1 MRRVLV
7 ISASVIALLLLSV
20 ALGATLLFNTPAGR
34 QFIIAQAEPR
44 LSDAIGGDV
53 TIGALEGAPPSRLV
67 LRNVQLADLEGPW
80 LTIETVD
87 LAWRPLRLIGGD
99 IDVRRLNISGVELLR
114 PPPANETEMEEDE
127 PVDLRLPDDLPHV
140 TIDEITLDNF
150 RSALGGE
157 TVRLDGA
164 GRLDMG
170 DSMLNA
176 RLNLTSENNKDTVD
190 IALEL
195 SPNAERLF
203 VDATLAAEAG
213 GVIDSF
219 ANLNGPLFINATSD
233 SPTDNALVN
242 INAVV
247 ADYGA
252 LEAALSGDF
261 ARINDIGLSA
271 LFTPGSALSG
281 IDELSKPVK
290 INTVFSQ
297 SRNNAV
303 LTLTDSSSAVGAIS
317 GTIEWVNR
325 RQSLTEIA
333 TDIAVTF
340 DGDYRTNI
348 QDFSGSSLDLKIS
361 LRQRRDDYA
370 FAASIA
376 GEGVDVT
383 VSDGTTNL
391 ENLFTGVLQ
400 ATLTPQAGTAF
411 LPSTAQVESR
421 FRVDA
426 NEAAELSGVSITL
439 ADGTSIG
446 ADASYSFSDE
456 TISIIGDV
464 EATPSL
470 VQSFASSI
478 EPTSPI
484 RAAFEVS
491 GLINRFTAD
500 ATIDTPTMA
509 VGDGE
514 APPLTIKAAFAGLP
528 ELPTGDLSA
537 RAVNG
542 QGQFDLSLRA
552 ANDGTINIPSLQYA
566 GAGFRLAG
574 NGLVNLQTETVEID
588 AEYAGENDAQPW
600 PGVML
605 VGEVSIN
612 GDYSVKEA
620 VSHFAVTADSLA
632 SNDIAVSRLK
642 IEGSGAPD
650 RINVDATAA
659 SLSIAQLGDI
669 QTLSVKSVADLNDQT
684 LITLDEL
691 KGILSSV
698 NFDLQQPAAIRLED
712 GVAVEGFRLDWGK
725 QGRIALDG
733 ALAAQQWRADLNL
746 ADVNVP
752 GADSVI
758 SLDLKLNTNEETPAR
773 GDFQLRSLLTTAQA
787 ASINGNLIWDRE
799 QLTLTSAGDSDVF
812 DMRINLPAALTT
824 QPSVSID
831 TNGALD
837 GYARYEGPVGVIA
850 AYLPP
855 DLQTIEGALSADITL
870 SGQTDDPKIS
880 GGAQL
885 SDGAYTELQS
895 GLSLAG
901 LHVEADASYASTGS
915 IISFSGGARG
925 AEQSTDDTITLS
937 GEMNVDDE
945 PEVNLALRLND
956 AALSAFPVNTVRA
969 NGEINVT
976 GPLDAIAAS
985 GAVIIDELD
994 AEIVTP
1000 ENTGLVA
1007 IDVVAYDG
1015 ETGAPPPAIE
1025 QPKTAIA
1032 YDLSVT
1038 ADDRIF
1044 VRGRGLES
1052 EWAADVKI
1060 VNAKDTALITGAMT
1074 LRRGWLDFSGRRFD
1088 LTTGSIT
1095 FDRLSTNN
1103 PLLDIRAEYETSD
1116 GVTAVIAVSGR
1127 ADTPSIELTST
1138 PTLPSED
1145 VMALVLFGKPAGEL
1159 TALESLQT
1167 AQALAS
1173 LGGIGP
1179 FGGAGGVTSSIR
1191 EAVGL
1196 DLLNIDIDPENGGG
1210 SLTVGKY
1217 VADGFFVSATQDA
1230 QGETGAV
1237 RVEYEITDNIS
1248 VETEIQQDG
1257 DQTFSANWKRDF

>member
-1 MRRVLV
+1 MRRVIV
-7 ISASVIALLLLSV
+7 ISASAIAVLLLSL
-20 ALGATLLFNTPAGR
+20 ALGAALLFNTGPGR
-34 QFIIAQAEPR
+34 RFIVAQAEPR
-44 LSDAIGGDV
+44 ISEAIGSDV

-67 LRNVQLADLEGPW
+67 LRNVQLADPEGPW
-80 LTIETVD
+80 LTIETVG
-87 LAWRPLRLIGGD
+87 LAWRPFRLIGGD
-99 IDVRRLNISGVELLR
+99 IDVRRLNISGVKLLR
-114 PPPANETEMEEDE
+114 QPLASETKQEEDE
-127 PVDLRLPDDLPHV
+127 PVDLRLPDDLPHL
-140 TIDEITLDNF
+140 TIGEITLDDF
-150 RSALGGE
+150 RSGLGGE

-164 GRLDMG
+164 GRLAMG
-170 DSMLNA
+170 DSMVHA
-176 RLNLTSENNKDTVD
+176 RLNLTSENDKDTVD

-219 ANLNGPLFINATSD
+219 ANLNGPLFINATGD

-252 LEAALSGDF
+252 LEATLSGDF

-281 IDELSKPVK
+281 IDELSKP
-290 INTVFSQ
+290 ITIGTAFTQ
-297 SRNNAV
+297 SRNNAI

-333 TDIAVTF
+333 TDIDVTF

-348 QDFSGSSLDLKIS
+348 QDFSGSSLDAKIS
-361 LRQRRDDYA
+361 LRQLRDDYA
-370 FAASIA
+370 FTASIA
-376 GEGVDVT
+376 GEGVEMM

-400 ATLTPQAGTAF
+400 ATLTPQDGIAL
-411 LPSTAQVESR
+411 LPYTTQVESR
-421 FRVDA
+421 FRVDV
-426 NEAAELSGVSITL
+426 NEAVELSGVSITL
-439 ADGTSIG
+439 ADGSSIG

-456 TISIIGDV
+456 TVSITGDL

-470 VQSFASSI
+470 VQSFVSSV
-478 EPTSPI
+478 EPANSI
-484 RAAFEVS
+484 RAAFEAS
-491 GLINRFTAD
+491 GPIDRFAAN
-500 ATIDTPTMA
+500 ATINTPAMA
-509 VGDGE
+509 ISDGE

-528 ELPTGDLSA
+528 ELPTGDLTA
-537 RAVNG
+537 RAVDG
-542 QGQFDLSLRA
+542 EGQFDLSLRA
-552 ANDGTINIPSLQYA
+552 TNDGTINIPSLQYT

-574 NGLVNLQTETVEID
+574 SGLVNLQTETVEID
-588 AEYAGENDAQPW
+588 ADYAGENDAQPW

-605 VGEVSIN
+605 VGDVSID

-620 VSHFAVTADSLA
+620 ASRFAVTADSLA
-632 SNDIAVSRLK
+632 SNDIAVSGLK
-642 IEGSGAPD
+642 IEGSGVPD
-650 RINVDATAA
+650 RINVDASAA

-669 QTLSVKSVADLNDQT
+669 QTFSMTSVADLNDQT
-684 LITLDEL
+684 LITLNEL
-691 KGILSSV
+691 NGVLRSISF
-698 NFDLQQPAAIRLED
+698 NLQQPAAIRLED
-712 GVAVEGFRLDWGK
+712 GVAVEGFRLNWGK

-758 SLDLKLNTNEETPAR
+758 SLDLKLDTNEETPAR

-824 QPSVSID
+824 QPSVSIE
-831 TNGALD
+831 TSGALD

-885 SDGAYTELQS
+885 SNGAYTELQS

-915 IISFSGGARG
+915 IVSFSGGARG

-945 PEVNLALRLND
+945 PDINLALRLDD

-1015 ETGAPPPAIE
+1015 ETDAPRPTIE
-1025 QPKTAIA
+1025 QPKTEIA

-1088 LTTGSIT
+1088 LTTGRIT
-1095 FDRLSTNN
+1095 FDRLSANN

-1127 ADTPSIELTST
+1127 AETPSVELTST